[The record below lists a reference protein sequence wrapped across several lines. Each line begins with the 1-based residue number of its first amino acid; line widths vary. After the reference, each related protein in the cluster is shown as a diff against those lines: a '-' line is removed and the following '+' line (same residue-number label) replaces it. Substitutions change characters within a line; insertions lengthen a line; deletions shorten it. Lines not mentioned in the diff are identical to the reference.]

1 MKSVLSKVGLWK
13 QIGSHTNKFW
23 NVKCCSIFH
32 FFSLNTWTHQVT
44 ATSKWNLSGS
54 IYVLVLRDWFYITT
68 CKEWLIFAIE
78 TSSSQCYYIVKLH
91 KKFVKMRHSYYCGY
105 PCLVEESKESLELR
119 GHLWG
124 KKKRCYMVDE
134 ILLMYNKYDGI
145 TSQLLLTYI

>member
-1 MKSVLSKVGLWK
+1 MKSVLAKVGLWK

-44 ATSKWNLSGS
+44 ATSKWTLSGS
-54 IYVLVLRDWFYITT
+54 IYVLVLRDWLYITT

-91 KKFVKMRHSYYCGY
+91 KKNLLRCDTVTTVVTCVWWRSQDEVWNCRVICG
-105 PCLVEESKESLELR
+105 
-119 GHLWG
+119 G
-124 KKKRCYMVDE
+124 KKKVLYGWWNFVNVQQ
-134 ILLMYNKYDGI
+134 ILWH
-145 TSQLLLTYI
+145 YISTPSYI